1 MSDSGMYFDV
11 LFNCRIYPEERMNV
25 LISAYSADA
34 GGMTLGSD
42 RITPIDAL
50 GNVREALS
58 ELSSKDIT
66 DDQLKQYKAY
76 LKNRIGLEMKDPL
89 YWVDA
94 ITLRYLDGKDLTTG
108 YAANI
113 DALSKDDVLRV
124 FSLLDRGCKIEYVT
138 TQ

>member
-1 MSDSGMYFDV
+1 M
-11 LFNCRIYPEERMNV
+11 
-25 LISAYSADA
+25 A
-34 GGMTLGSD
+34 LGSD

-124 FSLLDRGCKIEYVT
+124 FALLDRGCKIEYVT